1 MLNAERERETVMS
14 MKAKSKTVKGKR
26 KGKAK
31 LLFALACIVAVA
43 ITVSASAKGKQPEI
57 VGYKYDTGSTVWDMA
72 IRHCPDDMDI
82 REFIYEIEKANDIK
96 NSVVYEGSYYK
107 IPIFQTES
115 DYLDLNTVVG
125 YEVSDGGLLLITNDG
140 NGYFIEG

>member
-1 MLNAERERETVMS
+1 
-14 MKAKSKTVKGKR
+14 MKAKSRVGKA

-31 LLFALACIVAVA
+31 AKLLLILACLVVLA
-43 ITVSASAKGKQPEI
+43 ITVAAKGNEREI
-57 VGYKYDTGSTVWDMA
+57 VGYTYDTGSTVWDMA
-72 IRHCPDDMDI
+72 SRHCPDDMDI